1 MVCWGSGQANA
12 VTRQATG
19 AGWILRVALHAC
31 VAAGMRN
38 AKEIKMGSANQMERF
53 LAVLDDYLQHN
64 QSRLEVRSGML
75 TLHAALLGPALYNSQ
90 QMHLHRRG
98 PMPRALVPLRI

>member
-1 MVCWGSGQANA
+1 MAM
-12 VTRQATG
+12 
-19 AGWILRVALHAC
+19 H

-64 QSRLEVRSGML
+64 QSRLEVRSVMTRL
-75 TLHAALLGPALYNSQ
+75 PFTPLLGSAMLCTTASGCSTGGALC
-90 QMHLHRRG
+90 RR
-98 PMPRALVPLRI
+98 LWPL